1 MQKIE
6 AFNNIMRPTT
16 LTAGS
21 AEDTVKTFNDLAQR
35 IKEAYSLEKAFEFSG
50 LTRLNEGTHTI
61 EFIPPEIHLH
71 PDGLILISPF
81 TVNLDRDDP
90 FGPAIEVEASASPKT
105 LEVLG
110 LTTDYKIVEHYSK
123 KWDQVDILA
132 ISTKD
137 GKSREEILDT
147 FQAFEAADADSFV
160 GWMNDG
166 FSMTMKV
173 IRKKDVDM
181 IRIGEHICYVSDI
194 RYEINR
200 LETDELFLRTF

>member
-1 MQKIE
+1 
-6 AFNNIMRPTT
+6 MRPAT

-21 AEDTVKTFNDLAQR
+21 VKDTTKTFNDLAQE

-61 EFIPPEIHLH
+61 EFIPPEIHLG
-71 PDGLILISPF
+71 PDGSMLISPF

-90 FGPAIEVEASASPKT
+90 FGPAIEIEASASPKT
-105 LEVLG
+105 LEVLE
-110 LTTDYKIVEHYSK
+110 LKTDYEVVEHYSK

-132 ISTKD
+132 ISAKD

-147 FQAFEAADADSFV
+147 FQAFEAADADGFV

-166 FSMTMKV
+166 FSMTMKI

-194 RYEINR
+194 KDEIDR
-200 LETDELFLRTF
+200 VKAKEEV

>member
-1 MQKIE
+1 MEKIE

-21 AEDTVKTFNDLAQR
+21 AEDTVKTFNDLAQE
-35 IKEAYSLEKAFEFSG
+35 IKEAYSLEKTFEFSG
-50 LTRLNEGTHTI
+50 LTRLNEGAHTI
-61 EFIPPEIHLH
+61 EFIPPEIYLD
-71 PDGLILISPF
+71 PDGVVLISPF

-110 LTTDYKIVEHYSK
+110 LKTDYKIVEHYSK

-137 GKSREEILDT
+137 EKNREEILDAFRT
-147 FQAFEAADADSFV
+147 FEAADADSFV

-194 RYEINR
+194 EREINR
-200 LETDELFLRTF
+200 VKTKEEV